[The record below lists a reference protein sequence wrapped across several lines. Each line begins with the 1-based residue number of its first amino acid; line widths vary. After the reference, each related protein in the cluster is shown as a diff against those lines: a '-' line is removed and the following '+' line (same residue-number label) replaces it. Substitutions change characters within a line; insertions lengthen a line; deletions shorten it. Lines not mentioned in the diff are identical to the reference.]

1 MDVKVSMALH
11 AQAAAL
17 HKSRS
22 QQGKGNLAR
31 LKRSTTN
38 LTGEPCGG
46 YLTIEA
52 SFLSPGRLEKQDARK
67 TKISDILLKG
77 NVMIYEI
84 QTRLLFSDV
93 YRPDFGKVAHVCLK

>member
-1 MDVKVSMALH
+1 MGVQVSMALH
-11 AQAAAL
+11 AQAAAP

-22 QQGKGNLAR
+22 QRGKGNLAR

-52 SFLSPGRLEKQDARK
+52 SFLSPGKLEKQDARK
-67 TKISDILLKG
+67 TKRSDILLKG
-77 NVMIYEI
+77 DVMIYEI

-93 YRPDFGKVAHVCLK
+93 YRPDFGKDTHVCLK